1 MKKIFKLFFI
11 IIILFLYKN
20 GIASNS
26 SSFLISKSAFSNY
39 DFATVLYEFSG
50 NNNTILDENYLDK
63 LIASIITS
71 DMITAKKISEKIL
84 FNYPDNQ
91 ESKLVIIINHLLN
104 NQEEKIDRYRFDND
118 NSTNELIEYIFF
130 NNDQLKNKIQI
141 SKSLIEIVKN
151 TYVNQ
156 SNIIETNYNYLL
168 FYSSLAIL
176 INPENYEAHFI
187 KAQLF
192 QIINTRTSNPVSS
205 HINHCIFDDTY

>member
-91 ESKLVIIINHLLN
+91 ESNLVIIPPIWAMFLGGKENTLTHLFTCRS
-104 NQEEKIDRYRFDND
+104 ETHHPVRSSASVSR
-118 NSTNELIEYIFF
+118 LI
-130 NNDQLKNKIQI
+130 
-141 SKSLIEIVKN
+141 
-151 TYVNQ
+151 
-156 SNIIETNYNYLL
+156 
-168 FYSSLAIL
+168 AM
-176 INPENYEAHFI
+176 A
-187 KAQLF
+187 
-192 QIINTRTSNPVSS
+192 VSVAL
-205 HINHCIFDDTY
+205 